1 MLTDALTTLGRAAL
15 DDQEL
20 TGLVRTITARADAEP
35 ATVRVEPVDYA
46 IGTPTTEALLRLHG
60 TARLAGGE
68 SADWSCFVKR
78 VQSARWWKGLDLVAE
93 PLRVDFIEKLPWRLE
108 LAVHTTGL
116 AAQLPDGLRLATAYR
131 IDEYDDDR
139 ATLWMENVV
148 EAPGSWDSDRF
159 ERAAYLLG
167 RLSARRQPHL
177 VEPILPRPGST
188 LPGTALR
195 YYFMGRV
202 QRWAL
207 PALADLDTWR
217 EPLLAAAVRATG
229 EQSLRADLLE
239 LGERLPAVLDALDS
253 LPQTYQHGDASP
265 QNLLVPAGEPER
277 FVAID
282 WGFDCPQAVG
292 FDLGQLLVGL
302 AHAGE
307 LEPEDLPAVHS
318 VIVRAFT
325 DGLHC
330 EGLVVPQETVLC
342 GYLGSMLARAA
353 FTTLPLEVLGAPGT
367 EQLAQLFDRR
377 VRLTRVLLNLV
388 SEIDWPA

>member
-78 VQSARWWKGLDLVAE
+78 IQSARWWKGLELVAE
-93 PLRVDFIEKLPWRLE
+93 PLRVDFIEKVPWRLE

-159 ERAAYLLG
+159 ERAVYLLG

-177 VEPILPRPGST
+177 VEPSLSRPGST

-195 YYFMGRV
+195 YYIMGRV

-217 EPLLAAAVRATG
+217 EPLLAAAVHAAG

-307 LEPEDLPAVHS
+307 LEPEDLPAVHR

-325 DGLHC
+325 DGLHR
-330 EGLVVPQETVLC
+330 EGLAVPQETVLC